1 MTRFVDLFI
10 FLLRMSRNKHLV
22 HPKLG
27 QFFSTAICGNDILSS
42 ALYVSGIAIVFAGV
56 YAPII
61 LLMVAMVLFLYRTV
75 YREVVEALP
84 VNGGAYNALLN
95 ATSKTIAALAGVMTT
110 LSYIATAVLSAKTAV
125 EYLFKFLQQLSE
137 QMHWG
142 ISFIPYVIPTVV
154 LVMFGFALLVISG
167 VKDSAR
173 IAAAIFTF
181 HVVTLTS
188 FALFGLY
195 LILSGSHTFGAEN
208 LLATRD
214 IVTSHGGFLNMFYLA
229 FSACLLGV
237 SGFESSANFVEEQHH
252 GVFRKTLR
260 NMTIG
265 VMVFNPLIAYI
276 VINLM
281 SISDIAGAKDFL
293 LAEAALR
300 MGGMFFL
307 GWIAINAFLVL
318 CGAVLT
324 SYIGVS
330 GLVHRMA
337 LDDCLPSILLKK
349 NSRGSHPRIILT
361 FFVLCTSILLVT
373 KGDLLSLAGVYTI
386 SFLGVMSLFAISNLI
401 LRQTRSEL
409 KRPYRAPFLFVVL
422 AAVATLSGMLGNIL
436 IDRQNVEYFLTY
448 FIPAIVLTLGV
459 IYRRDTFQSLSK
471 LFTYVPFLRVFF
483 HALYMKTTRVRFYA
497 FIHNTENLFPILNYI
512 NSNENGWNVT
522 IVHCEKE
529 DKCQAE
535 QLREILP
542 ALGKA
547 GAFTHFNIDLK
558 YVNKPFSPQTV
569 EEFATK
575 HRIPHNR
582 IFIGAIHHY
591 HPFDYS
597 DFNGVRIISS

>member
-1 MTRFVDLFI
+1 
-10 FLLRMSRNKHLV
+10 MSRTKHIV

-61 LLMVAMVLFLYRTV
+61 LLMVAIVLFLYRTV

-125 EYLFKFLQQLSE
+125 EYLFKFLQQMSE
-137 QMHWG
+137 RMQWG
-142 ISFIPYVIPTVV
+142 ISFESYVIPTVILV
-154 LVMFGFALLVISG
+154 LLAFALLVISG
-167 VKDSAR
+167 VKDSAK
-173 IAAAIFTF
+173 IAAAIFAF

-195 LILSGSHTFGAEN
+195 LILSGGHTFGAEN
-208 LLATRD
+208 LIATRG
-214 IVTSHGGFLNMFYLA
+214 IVASHGGFLNMFYLA

-237 SGFESSANFVEEQHH
+237 SGFESSANFVEEQQH

-265 VMVFNPLIAYI
+265 VMVFNPLIAYV

-293 LAEAALR
+293 LAEAAMR

-324 SYIGVS
+324 SYVGVS
-330 GLVHRMA
+330 GLVNRMA
-337 LDDCLPSILLKK
+337 LDDCLPNVLLKE
-349 NSRGSHPRIILT
+349 NSQGSHPRIILT
-361 FFVLCTSILLVT
+361 FFALCASILLVT

-386 SFLGVMSLFAISNLI
+386 SFLGVMSLFAIGNLI

-409 KRPYRAPFLFVVL
+409 KRPYSAPFAFVVL
-422 AAVATLSGMLGNIL
+422 AAIATLSGMLGNIL

-448 FIPAIVLTLGV
+448 FIPAIVLTLGI
-459 IYRRDTFQSLSK
+459 IYRRDVFQSLSR
-471 LFTYVPFLRVFF
+471 LFTYVPPLRRFF
-483 HALYMKTTRVRFYA
+483 HERYMETTHVRFYA
-497 FIHNTENLFPILNYI
+497 FIHHTGNLFHILNYI
-512 NSNENGWNVT
+512 NNNENGWNVT

-529 DKCQAE
+529 DTCQAE

-542 ALGKA
+542 ALRKA
-547 GAFTHFNIDLK
+547 GAFTHFNIDLQ
-558 YVNKPFSPQTV
+558 YVDKPFSPQTV
-569 EEFATK
+569 EEFAAK
-575 HRIPHNR
+575 RHIPHNR
-582 IFIGAIHHY
+582 IFIGAIHHH
-591 HPFDYS
+591 HPFDYN
-597 DFNGVRIISS
+597 DFGGVRIISS